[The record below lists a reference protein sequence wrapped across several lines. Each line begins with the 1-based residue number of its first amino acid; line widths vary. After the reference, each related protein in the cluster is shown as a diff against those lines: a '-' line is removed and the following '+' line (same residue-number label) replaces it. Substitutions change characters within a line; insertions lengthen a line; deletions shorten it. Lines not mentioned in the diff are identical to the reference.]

1 MNRKISY
8 MKEEVVTNG
17 LQLHKVMELCR
28 KTNESMENN
37 QKDMQKLQNNGN
49 ESATGRK
56 RSKEKQKVDPLCR
69 DTFRKSYK
77 SLKKEENFQGFDF
90 KRSFDLAENEEVLK
104 KVKDKMSDNNGSC
117 KWTDEQIKIVGR
129 RYFVSLNETDKKKSD
144 NKYDDHKINSRRQ
157 NRKKQKLKRRRET
170 LDKIDWV
177 RREKVKATEVLTEEY
192 MSSEV
197 SESGEESLSGDEGC
211 SKEKKLYIKTVPW
224 ESEDLKT
231 LKSKLDEQYA
241 SCQTSRSRRREFQR
255 ERRPKDVSSRPKPNN
270 GPSWA
275 FRKDDG
281 Q

>member
-1 MNRKISY
+1 M
-8 MKEEVVTNG
+8 
-17 LQLHKVMELCR
+17 
-28 KTNESMENN
+28 
-37 QKDMQKLQNNGN
+37 
-49 ESATGRK
+49 
-56 RSKEKQKVDPLCR
+56 
-69 DTFRKSYK
+69 
-77 SLKKEENFQGFDF
+77 
-90 KRSFDLAENEEVLK
+90 
-104 KVKDKMSDNNGSC
+104 
-117 KWTDEQIKIVGR
+117 
-129 RYFVSLNETDKKKSD
+129 
-144 NKYDDHKINSRRQ
+144 
-157 NRKKQKLKRRRET
+157 KRRRET

-177 RREKVKATEVLTEEY
+177 RREKVKAAEVLTEEY

-197 SESGEESLSGDEGC
+197 SESEKESLSGDEGC

-231 LKSKLDEQYA
+231 LKSKLDEEYA